1 MTVRND
7 RMNSPLQDAVD
18 RVRTWPVVERL
29 RQTRAKRV
37 LDTLYSLVAP
47 IWFSRNLHPRFWFAI
62 REMTRRFRDKSRLW
76 RYSGPDGE
84 TVFWIR
90 HNWIDAWIVEEI
102 FSRGIYEPPAEVS
115 PHLPQSSE
123 LRVLDLGGNIGL
135 FGLFALRRWPS
146 ASVTTFEPDPA
157 NLDALRRNHAESGW
171 QKRWALIEEAAAA
184 EGGSLV
190 FVSTGTG
197 NSHAASTSDHL
208 PTNGTV
214 EVPAQDVL
222 PLLAGVDLLKIDIEG
237 GEWPILLDSRFGGS
251 GPRVVVAEYHDVPGL
266 GTEPRT
272 LISERLSSLGY
283 TLKHL
288 ESADAAA
295 SVGVVWAWRG

>member
-7 RMNSPLQDAVD
+7 RMSSSLQGAVD
-18 RVRTWPVVERL
+18 RVRTWPAVDWL
-29 RQTRAKRV
+29 RETRAKRV
-37 LDTLYSLVAP
+37 LDTVYSLVAP
-47 IWFSRNLHPRFWFAI
+47 IWISGNLHPRFWFII
-62 REMTRRFRDKSRLW
+62 REITRLFRDKSRLW
-76 RYSGPDGE
+76 RYSRPDGE

-102 FSRGIYEPPAEVS
+102 FARGTYEPPAEIAPRLS
-115 PHLPQSSE
+115 PGSE

-146 ASVTTFEPDPA
+146 SSVTTFEPDPA
-157 NLDALRRNHAESGW
+157 NLDALRRNHEESGR
-171 QKRWALIEEAAAA
+171 QERWTLIEKAAAA
-184 EGGSLV
+184 EDGSLV

-197 NSHAASTSDHL
+197 NSHAASTSVGL
-208 PTNGTV
+208 PADGTV

-237 GEWPILLDSRFGGS
+237 GEWPILLDSRFGVS
-251 GPRVVVAEYHDVPGL
+251 GPRVIVAEYHDVPGL

-272 LISERLSSLGY
+272 LISDRLSSLGY

-288 ESADAAA
+288 ESAGAGA
-295 SVGVVWAWRG
+295 SVGVVWAWRS